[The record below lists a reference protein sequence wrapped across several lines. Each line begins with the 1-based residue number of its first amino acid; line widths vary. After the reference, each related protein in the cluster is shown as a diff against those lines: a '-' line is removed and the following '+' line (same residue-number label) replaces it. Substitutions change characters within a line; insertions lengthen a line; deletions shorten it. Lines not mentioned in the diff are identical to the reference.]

1 MSADF
6 VPPLYKD
13 LGKKSRDLLSKN
25 FPDSVNLEL
34 NQNEPL
40 SVKLTTTSR
49 AGGSSFEVEASKEF
63 RVPSLELPS
72 KVTVFTESL
81 DKYYVDGQVENL
93 LLPGSKL
100 NLRSTYKAGQYEN
113 KLSSEYKRNYLSFS
127 SAFSAA
133 SKNTATASVA
143 VGGKCGFL
151 AGGEG
156 ELAVESKQVTS
167 SSLGVAYVSKNFE
180 VFGVSKYGAK
190 GRVHSV
196 SYWAALPSGVNFASE
211 LLYDASTKPSARF
224 VLEKSLAENLNG
236 KVRWDSKNR
245 LAVSLV
251 TKLNP
256 NLELTVAEE
265 VDFEAANVAKV
276 GLSLTFK

>member
-1 MSADF
+1 MSGD

-13 LGKKSRDLLSKN
+13 FGKKSRDLLSKN
-25 FPDSVNLEL
+25 FPDSINLEL

-40 SVKLTTTSR
+40 NVKLNTFSR
-49 AGGSSFEVEASKEF
+49 TGGSSFEVEASKEF
-63 RVPSLELPS
+63 KVPSLELPS

-81 DKYYVDGQVENL
+81 DKYYVDGQVEHF

-100 NLRSTYKAGQYEN
+100 NFRTTVKGGQYEN
-113 KLSSEYKRNYLSFS
+113 KLSTEYKRDFLSFS
-127 SAFSAA
+127 SSFNAA
-133 SKNTATASVA
+133 SKTNAAASVA

-156 ELAVESKQVTS
+156 ELAVDTKQVTS
-167 SSLGVAYVSKNFE
+167 SSLGLAYTSKNFE
-180 VFGVSKYGAK
+180 VLGASKFGSK
-190 GRVHSV
+190 GRIYTV
-196 SYWAALPSGVNFASE
+196 SFWSSLPHGVNFASE
-211 LLYDASTKPSARF
+211 LLYDAATKPSARF
-224 VLEKSLAENLNG
+224 VLERSLAENLTG

-245 LAVSLV
+245 LAVSV
-251 TKLNP
+251 ITKLNP